1 MKFTITINTDNAAFD
16 DGERGSETARIL
28 RAIASHIDGEPVAEP
43 TFYATIHDI
52 NGNDV
57 GRWAFKADDY
67 K

>member
-1 MKFTITINTDNAAFD
+1 VTFTITIDTDNAAFD

-43 TFYATIHDI
+43 TFYATIRDS

-57 GRWAFKADDY
+57 GRWAFKANDY

>member
-1 MKFTITINTDNAAFD
+1 MKFTITIDTDNAAFD

-28 RAIASHIDGEPVAEP
+28 RAIALRIDGDPVEEP

-52 NGNDV
+52 NGNNV